1 MAWPKTTF
9 QPQKGDNRSW
19 AREDPVHRDRIV
31 DLESRNRTI
40 MGTDPGPGRHRPEP
54 VKHESVA
61 SVVMSALC
69 SRDSR
74 VSLFPFGSLSRDSS
88 LLISRLSRD
97 YIYMYPVDIRRFLR
111 PRRSAH
117 PGPTVV
123 KGPPQNLEQN
133 HALTLKPGRINV
145 AKSTF
150 YSYPKIL
157 QIKT

>member
-1 MAWPKTTF
+1 
-9 QPQKGDNRSW
+9 
-19 AREDPVHRDRIV
+19 
-31 DLESRNRTI
+31 

-61 SVVMSALC
+61 SVVIVMSALC

-74 VSLFPFGSLSRDSS
+74 VSLLLSAVAAALSRDSS

-133 HALTLKPGRINV
+133 HHENHALTLKPGRINV

-150 YSYPKIL
+150 YSHPKIL

>member
-1 MAWPKTTF
+1 M
-9 QPQKGDNRSW
+9 
-19 AREDPVHRDRIV
+19 
-31 DLESRNRTI
+31 DLESWNRTI

-61 SVVMSALC
+61 SVVIVMSALC

-74 VSLFPFGSLSRDSS
+74 VSLLLSAVAAALSRDSS

-150 YSYPKIL
+150 YSHPKIL